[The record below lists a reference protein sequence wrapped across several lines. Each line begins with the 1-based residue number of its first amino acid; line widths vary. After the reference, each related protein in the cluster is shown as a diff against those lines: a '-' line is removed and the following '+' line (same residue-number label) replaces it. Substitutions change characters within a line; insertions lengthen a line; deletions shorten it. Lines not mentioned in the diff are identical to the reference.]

1 MHKNKSY
8 FFCGIGGSG
17 MLPLANIVRDAGA
30 SVAGSDRALDQGR
43 LGPKFSWLQSLGID
57 LFPQDGSGLV
67 GGDQI
72 LIASAAI
79 EDSVPDIAKAKALG
93 CTRMTRAELL
103 AEMFNAAPRS
113 VAVGGTSGKSTVTG
127 MIGWILTDAGRDPTI
142 MNGAVMKNF
151 VADDAPFASARVGQG
166 GVFVSEVDESDG
178 SIALFT
184 PEVAVLNNVSLDHKS
199 LEELRHLFGD
209 FARKAKACVWNAD
222 DAETAALMRSLS
234 PSPSGVE
241 GPVPRTGP
249 RGSTGMGWGLSVNG
263 APDGETPPGSPFC
276 SVRGTELASPPPL
289 KGRGVSFGL
298 SPPADFRATDIT
310 DLPLGSS
317 FTLHAMGEVYP
328 VTLIV
333 PGRHNIAN
341 ALAAIAASV
350 ALGVSVAQAV
360 RSVESFS
367 GLARRFDIVG
377 TANDITVIDD
387 FGHNPDKIA
396 ATLATLRAF
405 PGRIIAFFQPHGY
418 GPIRVMGAELADVFA
433 DNLGA
438 DDHLLLCDPVYFGGT
453 VDKSIGSQSITDA
466 VTAAGRNAEYIPS
479 REECGER
486 IVELARPGD
495 RIVIMGAR
503 DDTLSGF
510 ALDVLQ
516 GLGR

>member
-43 LGPKFSWLQSLGID
+43 LGPKFEWLQSLGIN
-57 LFPQDGSGLV
+57 LFPQDGSGLIS
-67 GGDQI
+67 GDQI

-79 EDSVPDIAKAKALG
+79 EDSVPDVATANALG

-103 AEMFNAAPRS
+103 ADLFNAAPRS

-127 MIGWILTDAGRDPTI
+127 MVGWILTDAGRDPTI

-166 GVFVSEVDESDG
+166 DVFVSEVDESDG

-199 LEELRHLFGD
+199 LEELRQLFGD

-222 DAETAALMRSLS
+222 DAETAALIAPMAL
-234 PSPSGVE
+234 P
-241 GPVPRTGP
+241 
-249 RGSTGMGWGLSVNG
+249 G
-263 APDGETPPGSPFC
+263 AI
-276 SVRGTELASPPPL
+276 
-289 KGRGVSFGL
+289 SFGFCTD
-298 SPPADFRATDIT
+298 AHFRATDIT
-310 DLPLGSS
+310 DLPLGSR
-317 FTLHAMGEVYP
+317 FTLHAMGDVYP
-328 VTLIV
+328 VALIV

-360 RSVESFS
+360 RSVERFN

-396 ATLATLRAF
+396 ATLTTLKAF

-433 DNLGA
+433 DNLGNA
-438 DDHLLLCDPVYFGGT
+438 DHLILCDPVYFGGT
-453 VDKSIGSQSITDA
+453 VDKSIGSQRITDA
-466 VTAAGRNAEYIPS
+466 VVAAGRNADHIPS
-479 REECGER
+479 REDCGNH
-486 IVELARPGD
+486 IVELAKAGD

-503 DDTLSGF
+503 DDTLSAF
-510 ALDVLQ
+510 AAGVLARLQ
-516 GLGR
+516 H

>member
-17 MLPLANIVRDAGA
+17 MLPLANIVRDTNAI
-30 SVAGSDRALDQGR
+30 VAGSDRALDQGR
-43 LGPKFSWLQSLGID
+43 LGPKFAWLQSLGID
-57 LFPQDGSGLV
+57 LFPQDGSGLIN
-67 GGDQI
+67 GDQI

-79 EDSVPDIAKAKALG
+79 EDSVPDIAKANALG
-93 CTRMTRAELL
+93 CQRMTRAELL
-103 AEMFNAAPRS
+103 ADLFNAAPRS

-127 MIGWILTDAGRDPTI
+127 MIGWILTDSGLDPTI

-166 GVFVSEVDESDG
+166 QAFVSEVDESDG

-184 PEVAVLNNVSLDHKS
+184 PEVAVLNNVSLDHKT
-199 LEELRHLFGD
+199 LQELRQLFGD
-209 FARKAKACVWNAD
+209 FAKKAKVCVWNAD
-222 DAETAALMRSLS
+222 DAETVALVAPMALQ
-234 PSPSGVE
+234 
-241 GPVPRTGP
+241 
-249 RGSTGMGWGLSVNG
+249 G
-263 APDGETPPGSPFC
+263 A
-276 SVRGTELASPPPL
+276 
-289 KGRGVSFGL
+289 VSFGFAAD
-298 SPPADFRATDIT
+298 ADFRASDIT
-310 DLPLGSS
+310 DLPLCSR
-317 FTLHAMGEVYP
+317 FTLHAMDDTYP

-360 RSVESFS
+360 RSVERFC

-396 ATLATLRAF
+396 ATLATLKAF

-418 GPIRVMGAELADVFA
+418 GPIRVMGAELASVFA
-433 DNLGA
+433 EMLGE
-438 DDHLLLCDPVYFGGT
+438 DDHLILCNPVYFGGT

-479 REECGER
+479 REDCGNR
-486 IVELARPGD
+486 LVALARPGD

-510 ALDVLQ
+510 AVDVL
-516 GLGR
+516 GRLGR